1 MGIAENKQTVLT
13 FIQGMSKDPAVWDSM
28 AENAEWWIQ
37 GKGTIS
43 KAEIRAIAQGGIGG
57 MVTSAQMFID
67 HVTAEDNRVAVEAHS
82 EIAMTDGRL
91 FENTYHFLF
100 VLDDEG
106 KIVSGREHFDTG
118 YARDFF
124 GAEAQDAVIAGA
136 KAGT

>member
-28 AENAEWWIQ
+28 ADHAQWWIQ
-37 GKGTIS
+37 GKGTVS
-43 KAEIRAIAQGGIGG
+43 KAEIRAIAAGGLGG
-57 MVTSAQMFID
+57 MMTSSQMFID

-82 EIAMTDGRL
+82 EIAMIDGRL

-100 VLDDEG
+100 HLEDG
-106 KIVSGREHFDTG
+106 KIVSAREHFDTG

-124 GAEAQDAVIAGA
+124 GAEAQDAVIAGVR
-136 KAGT
+136 AGS